1 MIILV
6 FILVNPLFIYAFS
19 CLFNNDSSASII
31 IRASYLLIGS
41 ILPTAIQFLQI
52 FPTTAKVGKTIRW
65 IFYVFPIY
73 SLNIGISNIANRQ
86 IMSLVLGKLKMDP
99 PLSWDVAGPS
109 LVFLVA
115 CIPLYWIL
123 LFIYESKVFERCCH
137 RGGGNR
143 D

>member
-1 MIILV
+1 
-6 FILVNPLFIYAFS
+6 
-19 CLFNNDSSASII
+19 
-31 IRASYLLIGS
+31 
-41 ILPTAIQFLQI
+41 
-52 FPTTAKVGKTIRW
+52 VGKTIRW

-143 D
+143 E